1 VSTLLSSTVLI
12 PHPYSNNLVH
22 RQERRFARQRYLI
35 FDTLRTRTTTL
46 DELNED
52 EPGNAD
58 APPHHHGKLTTRTTT
73 RRRRGGAQ
81 GNRRTRRRR
90 GRHHRLGTRVRAED
104 DDSKHLDMELL
115 HRNHGNRAATLGRGG
130 GRYDLRRQEQVA
142 ATGCAGCDERRRL
155 CCETRTEQQTGE
167 RRRRRTAQ
175 ALVRRS
181 YCRGEAATETGS
193 GRWCLRQR
201 QTAARTGRGDG
212 NERGAAEHSARRTL
226 ERRVAKTSRRPGR
239 PHADAAAAGAPRSGE
254 AQAQGARCGEG
265 WLRWARGTAATW
277 DGDAGQS
284 VARRASSSL

>member
-1 VSTLLSSTVLI
+1 LI

-181 YCRGEAATETGS
+181 YCTGRRPPRQEVVDGAYGRDRRLRGLGAATATSVE
-193 GRWCLRQR
+193 LRN
-201 QTAARTGRGDG
+201 TARVERSSDG
-212 NERGAAEHSARRTL
+212 WRRRVVGPGAHTLTLLQQERRDPERLRHRVPAAER
-226 ERRVAKTSRRPGR
+226 
-239 PHADAAAAGAPRSGE
+239 AG
-254 AQAQGARCGEG
+254 CGERVG
-265 WLRWARGTAATW
+265 RRRHGTEMRARASLA
-277 DGDAGQS
+277 
-284 VARRASSSL
+284 ARRAACDGGP